1 MFHATIRPD
10 AERLLRVSGE
20 VVPYDLQ
27 VLREHVLARC
37 RRGARVEVRLPSR
50 LHATLRAALADL
62 DRRGIELIVQP
73 ETSSARFGSE

>member
-62 DRRGIELIVQP
+62 ERRGIELVVQSDTP
-73 ETSSARFGSE
+73 PRAGSG

>member
-10 AERLLRVSGE
+10 ADRLLRVSGE

-37 RRGARVEVRLPSR
+37 RRGARVEVRLPTR
-50 LHATLRAALADL
+50 QHETLRAALADL

-73 ETSSARFGSE
+73 DTSVPAGSE